1 MSKKGEQ
8 PSAKVRNIGIM
19 AHIDAGKTTVTERLL
34 FITGR
39 LHRMGEVHDGQATM
53 DWMVQEQERGITI
66 TSAVTTFEWDGHEVH
81 LIDTPGH
88 VDFTME
94 VERSLRVLDG
104 VVTVLDG
111 VAGVEPQTET
121 VWDQANRFEIPRL
134 VYVNKLD
141 RFGASFD
148 RCIDSLRSQFLDFT
162 ILPLQIP
169 IGLEGEHCGVV
180 DLLEMKGLVWDGSD
194 PAECETGP
202 VPPALE
208 EAAAEARE
216 FLFETL
222 SDLDDEIAEI
232 FLEGEEV
239 PLDLARKV
247 IRRETLARTIAP
259 VLCGSALR
267 NRGIPPLLDA
277 IVSYLP
283 APADMKT
290 ITGIDPKTDETV
302 ERALIQ
308 KAPFSALAFK
318 VQLMEDGRR
327 MTYIR
332 VYTGKLTTG
341 ESVLNAT
348 HGFHERVSRI
358 FLMHSSSRKRIESI
372 SAGNIVGVL
381 GLKKTTTGDTLTE
394 AAHPIL
400 YERIKGYEPVVHQ
413 AVEPYTLADKDKLD
427 ETLAKLAEE
436 DPTFTTRE
444 DKETGQRLIAGMGEL
459 HLEIIADRLKR
470 QFGLE
475 VRVGKP
481 QVVLR
486 ETISKT
492 NSADAVFDR
501 THDERRVYGA
511 ATVKVQP
518 LKRGAGVEFESTFEH
533 PSMTKE
539 LLEVCKDGAM
549 DIARSGPVQGYQ
561 MSDLKITLTG
571 ADFTDGVIDPVAYR
585 IASAEAARMACEG
598 AGAQIMEPIMAVE
611 VSVTEENLGD
621 GITSINERKGRVE
634 EMFDRGNRRIL
645 QAKVP
650 LQRMFGYSKDLRT
663 RTQGRGTFMMRFSH
677 YDVIGKGT
685 GE

>member
-1 MSKKGEQ
+1 
-8 PSAKVRNIGIM
+8 
-19 AHIDAGKTTVTERLL
+19 
-34 FITGR
+34 
-39 LHRMGEVHDGQATM
+39 
-53 DWMVQEQERGITI
+53 MVQEQERGITI

-104 VVTVLDG
+104 VVTVIDG

-121 VWDQANRFEIPRL
+121 VWDQANRFGIPRL
-134 VYVNKLD
+134 VFVNKLD
-141 RFGASFD
+141 RLGASFD
-148 RCIDSLRSQFLDFT
+148 RCFESLKARFLDFT

-169 IGLEGEHCGVV
+169 IGLEGEHRGVI

-194 PAECETGP
+194 PAEFETIP
-202 VPPALE
+202 IPAALE
-208 EAAAEARE
+208 DAAAEARE

-222 SDLDDEIAEI
+222 SDHDDEIAEL
-232 FLEGEEV
+232 FLDGQEV
-239 PLDLARKV
+239 PLELARKV
-247 IRRETLARTIAP
+247 LRRETLARTIAP

-267 NRGIPPLLDA
+267 NRGVPPILDA

-283 APADMKT
+283 APADMKS
-290 ITGIDPKTDETV
+290 ITGIDPKTNEPV
-302 ERALIQ
+302 ERALIER
-308 KAPFSALAFK
+308 APFSALAFK

-327 MTYIR
+327 MTYLRI
-332 VYTGKLTTG
+332 YTGKLGTS
-341 ESVLNAT
+341 ESVYNAT

-394 AAHPIL
+394 AGHPIL
-400 YERIKGYEPVVHQ
+400 YESIKGYEPVVHQ
-413 AVEPYTLADKDKLD
+413 AVEPYTLADKDKLE
-427 ETLAKLAEE
+427 ETLGKLAEE
-436 DPTFTTRE
+436 DPTFRTRE

-481 QVVLR
+481 QVVFR
-486 ETISKT
+486 ETISKKNT
-492 NSADAVFDR
+492 ANAVFDR
-501 THDERRVYGA
+501 THDEKRVFGA
-511 ATVKVQP
+511 ATIKVEP
-518 LKRGAGVEFESTFEH
+518 LPRGTGVEFACTFEN
-533 PSMTKE
+533 PAMTPQ
-539 LLEVCKDGAM
+539 LIEVCKDGAM

-561 MSDLKITLTG
+561 MSDLKITLVAAEFTEG
-571 ADFTDGVIDPVAYR
+571 AIDPVAYR
-585 IASAEAARMACEG
+585 IASAEAARLACEG
-598 AGAQIMEPIMAVE
+598 AGPQIMEPIMAVE

-621 GITSINERKGRVE
+621 GISSINERKGRVE
-634 EMFDRGNRRIL
+634 EMFDRGNRRII

-677 YDVIGKGT
+677 YDVIGKG
-685 GE
+685 GLE

>member
-1 MSKKGEQ
+1 MAKKGDQ

-34 FITGR
+34 YITGR

-104 VVTVLDG
+104 VVTVIDG

-121 VWDQANRFEIPRL
+121 VWDQANKFEIPRL

-141 RFGASFD
+141 RLGASFD
-148 RCIDSLRSQFLDFT
+148 RGVESLRSQFLEFT

-169 IGLEGEHCGVV
+169 IGLEGDHCGVI
-180 DLLEMKGLVWDGSD
+180 DLLEMKALIWNGSD
-194 PAECETGP
+194 PAEFETGP
-202 VPPALE
+202 VPPELE

-222 SDLDDEIAEI
+222 SDFDDEVAEL
-232 FLEGEEV
+232 FLDGQEV
-239 PLDLARKV
+239 PLDVARRV
-247 IRRETLARTIAP
+247 LRRETLARTIAP

-283 APADMKT
+283 APADMKS
-290 ITGIDPKTDETV
+290 ITGLDPKTGEPV
-302 ERALIQ
+302 ERALIER
-308 KAPFSALAFK
+308 APFSALAFK

-327 MTYIR
+327 MTYLRI
-332 VYTGKLTTG
+332 YTGKLTTG
-341 ESVLNAT
+341 ESVHNAT

-358 FLMHSSSRKRIESI
+358 FLMHSSSRKRIDSI
-372 SAGNIVGVL
+372 GAGNIVGVL
-381 GLKKTTTGDTLTE
+381 GLKKTTTGDTITE
-394 AAHPIL
+394 AGHPIL
-400 YERIKGYEPVVHQ
+400 YESIKGYEPVVHQ

-427 ETLAKLAEE
+427 DTLAKLAEE

-475 VRVGKP
+475 IRVGKP

-492 NSADAVFDR
+492 NTADAVFDR
-501 THDERRVYGA
+501 THDEKRVYGA
-511 ATVKVQP
+511 ATIKVQP
-518 LKRGAGVEFESTFEH
+518 LPRGSGVEFESIFES
-533 PSMTKE
+533 PQMTPQ
-539 LLEVCKDGAM
+539 LVEVCKDGAM

-561 MSDLKITLTG
+561 MSDLKITLVS
-571 ADFTDGVIDPVAYR
+571 AAFTDGAIDPVAYR
-585 IASAEAARMACEG
+585 IASAEAARIACEG

-621 GITSINERKGRVE
+621 GISSINERKGRVE

-677 YDVIGKGT
+677 YDVIGKGG

>member
-1 MSKKGEQ
+1 MSKKGDQ
-8 PSAKVRNIGIM
+8 PSTKVRNIGIM

-34 FITGR
+34 YITGR

-104 VVTVLDG
+104 VITVLDG

-121 VWDQANRFEIPRL
+121 VWDQANKFDIPRM
-134 VYVNKLD
+134 VFVNKLD
-141 RFGASFD
+141 RLGASFD
-148 RCIDSLRSQFLDFT
+148 RCLESLRNQFTEVT
-162 ILPLQIP
+162 ILPIQIP
-169 IGLEGEHCGVV
+169 IGLEGEHRGVV
-180 DLLEMKGLVWDGSD
+180 DLLEMKGLVWDGTD
-194 PAECETGP
+194 PAEVET
-202 VPPALE
+202 VAIPPDLE
-208 EAAAEARE
+208 DAAAEARE

-222 SDLDDEIAEI
+222 SDHDDEIAEL

-239 PLDLARKV
+239 PLDLVRKV
-247 IRRETLARTIAP
+247 IRRETLARTIVP
-259 VLCGSALR
+259 LLCGSALR

-277 IVSYLP
+277 IVAYLP
-283 APADMKT
+283 APADLKT
-290 ITGIDPKTDETV
+290 ITGENPKTGESV
-302 ERALIQ
+302 ERDLIQ
-308 KAPFSALAFK
+308 KAPLSALAFK

-327 MTYIR
+327 MTYLRI
-332 VYTGKLTTG
+332 YTGKLSVG
-341 ESVLNAT
+341 ETVLNAT
-348 HGFHERVSRI
+348 HGFRERISRI
-358 FLMHSSSRKRIESI
+358 FLMHSSNRKRIDSI

-394 AAHPIL
+394 PTHPIL
-400 YERIKGYEPVVHQ
+400 YESIKGYEPVVHQ

-436 DPTFTTRE
+436 DPTFRTRE

-492 NSADAVFDR
+492 SSADARFDR
-501 THDERRVYGA
+501 THDEKRVFGA
-511 ATVKVQP
+511 ASVKVVP
-518 LKRGAGVEFESTFEH
+518 LSRGKGVEFESTFKH
-533 PSMTKE
+533 ASMTPE

-561 MSDLKITLTG
+561 MSDLKIILTG
-571 ADFTDGVIDPVAYR
+571 AEFTEGVIDPVAYR
-585 IASAEAARMACEG
+585 IASGEAARIACEG
-598 AGAQIMEPIMAVE
+598 AGPQIMEPIMAVE
-611 VSVTEENLGD
+611 VSVLEENLGD
-621 GITSINERKGRVE
+621 AISSINERKGRVE
-634 EMFDRGNRRIL
+634 EMFERGNRRIL

-677 YDVIGKGT
+677 YDVIGKG
-685 GE
+685 E